1 MNKNSLYRDLTSLGT
16 KYELNIKMN
25 DAVEF
30 VEWTEQ
36 NFDYV
41 KYNPR
46 KDYRRYGLS
55 ITSLD
60 GGLSGKPD
68 LDSVYD
74 YNRENNTEWTER
86 DFTKPTPVY
95 EWKSLQECLEPFK
108 EYLFRTHIIR
118 LDTGGFFP
126 PHRDHPDEYQF
137 HHNSKVVFDTFR
149 LVMPL
154 KNCYT
159 PGVVWII
166 DDNIPTQWVTG
177 RLYYVDTAKI
187 HTLFNTTNDPSYWLI
202 VNVDVNEE
210 SVKKVCQLL
219 KQR

>member
-1 MNKNSLYRDLTSLGT
+1 MNKNSLYRDLSTLGT
-16 KYELNIKMN
+16 KYALNLKMN
-25 DAVEF
+25 DTVKF
-30 VEWTEQ
+30 IEWTEQ

-74 YNRENNTEWTER
+74 YNRENNTKWTER

-95 EWKSLQECLEPFK
+95 EWESLQKCLDPFK
-108 EYLFRTHIIR
+108 EHLFRTHIIR

-149 LVMPL
+149 LIMPL

-166 DDNIPTQWVTG
+166 DDKLPTQWVTG

-210 SVKKVCQLL
+210 SVKKVCKLL